1 MIVDINDL
9 SNVRSI
15 ARQLR
20 KIERFH
26 KHSICRVSITASF
39 AKPIPTLVIGSAI
52 SRAYKARE
60 QLGLERCVI
69 DTSVTEAVSYLKN
82 LGFFE
87 MLGVKGVG
95 RKLKNAR
102 STSQYM
108 TIHKLPLAL
117 HNAIESNLHANA
129 IAERAAI
136 VLSRNK
142 QSTAKC
148 STDDCLLYRYIYREL
163 IRNVLDHSRA
173 KQAYIYGQRYKN
185 DTAQIAIVD
194 NGIGMYQSLARKYSW
209 IKNDL
214 DALALSIEPGVSSN
228 DIIETANSGFGLY
241 VLTRLAGM
249 YGFAVLG
256 SGLSQIYINE
266 DNGQYQKEKTSFIGT
281 YVGLEI
287 TKIVNVDKVLD
298 DIVADG
304 EQEARELGRSS
315 GPSASKRI

>member
-1 MIVDINDL
+1 VIVDIRDL
-9 SNVRSI
+9 SNVREI

-20 KIERFH
+20 DIEKFH
-26 KHSICRVSITASF
+26 MHSIFRVSITASF
-39 AKPIPTLVIGSAI
+39 AKPIPTLVIGAAI
-52 SRAYKARE
+52 GRACKARE
-60 QLGLERCVI
+60 QLGLESCVI

-87 MLGVKGVG
+87 MLGLKGVG
-95 RKLKNAR
+95 RKLKNTR

-108 TIHKLPLAL
+108 TIHKLPLGL
-117 HNAIESNLHANA
+117 HNATEGNLHAAA
-129 IAERAAI
+129 IAEKAAI

-148 STDDCLLYRYIYREL
+148 STDECLLYRYIYREL

-173 KQAYIYGQRYKN
+173 KQAYIYGQRYNN

-194 NGIGMYQSLARKYSW
+194 NGIGMYQSLARKYPW
-209 IKNDL
+209 VKNDL
-214 DALALSIEPGVSSN
+214 DALALSIEPGVSSS
-228 DIIETANSGFGLY
+228 DVDTTANSGFGLY

-249 YGFAVLG
+249 YGFAALG
-256 SGLSQIYINE
+256 SGRSQIYINE
-266 DNGQYQKEKTSFIGT
+266 DNGRYQTEKSSFAGT

-287 TKIVNVDKVLD
+287 TKIVNVAKVLD

-315 GPSASKRI
+315 GHSVSKRI